1 MKLNLSNVPTN
12 FDFRGTATIKDD
24 ESGLFAYAIVN
35 SEDKPE
41 KWIPINEVVKEKEI
55 TYGVKVD
62 TTNYIWVRDIA
73 GNTSK
78 TYVKVE
84 AKKFDDSNVK
94 IELTKDNYEY
104 TGQEIQAEILVK
116 DEDENVTLKK
126 DVHYTI
132 TYENNINVG
141 TATAT
146 ITGKKAYSGTKK
158 INFTIVAVKPTITL
172 ENTSYTYDRN
182 NKSIKSA
189 TVTGTPNGTIPT
201 GAITYTYYT
210 SEKVDD
216 PNNRTTSANGVASV
230 GGAPSKVGTYYV
242 VAEIAAHGNYLAAT
256 SNTAIL
262 TIQPCAVTVTFN
274 ANGGSVGT
282 NTKTVYYD
290 EAYGDLP
297 TATRTGYTFA
307 GWYTSSTG
315 GTNITK
321 TSTVTNSNAHTLY
334 AHWTANQYTV
344 TLNANGGSVSTS
356 TITVTYDSTYGTLPN
371 PSRSNY
377 DFSGWY
383 TATSGGT
390 QVMPSTVVKITAN
403 QTLYAHWV
411 AKYDCKCSNCTNK
424 VSTYNSYCSTC
435 SSYSKCS
442 SSGSCTRHCTSTHY
456 CKCNGCSSTVSC
468 NTSQCSTCD
477 SYSECTS
484 CYNCGYHYSI
494 CSDCGYC
501 SSCGCRC
508 SSGGDS
514 GGDSGGG
521 SSGGSTLCSSCGG
534 SGKEGYS
541 CSGYTGITTCSTCK
555 GLGWWVGNP
564 PLLCSTCR
572 GTGYSEVGPCEHGE
586 TSRHFVETGICT
598 ACNGTGLK
606 SN

>member
-1 MKLNLSNVPTN
+1 MNYVKNRESKKGYDYKKYMFGSENKTITFGKNGKDNDVYIYDATGKVFYAKGFYIDGGVYYSDVLSEDGPVISVTKVYNEASNVVDMIIGVMPVN
-12 FDFRGTATIKDD
+12 EGD
-24 ESGLFAYAIVN
+24 EVTVRVNNSMGLD
-35 SEDKPE
+35 E
-41 KWIPINEVVKEKEI
+41 
-55 TYGVKVD
+55 
-62 TTNYIWVRDIA
+62 
-73 GNTSK
+73 
-78 TYVKVE
+78 
-84 AKKFDDSNVK
+84 
-94 IELTKDNYEY
+94 
-104 TGQEIQAEILVK
+104 K
-116 DEDENVTLKK
+116 DEYIYD
-126 DVHYTI
+126 YT
-132 TYENNINVG
+132 
-141 TATAT
+141 
-146 ITGKKAYSGTKK
+146 
-158 INFTIVAVKPTITL
+158 
-172 ENTSYTYDRN
+172 
-182 NKSIKSA
+182 
-189 TVTGTPNGTIPT
+189 
-201 GAITYTYYT
+201 
-210 SEKVDD
+210 
-216 PNNRTTSANGVASV
+216 
-230 GGAPSKVGTYYV
+230 
-242 VAEIAAHGNYLAAT
+242 AT
-256 SNTAIL
+256 SNDTYIITAEEGEVTSIKRVKVSEITEGEYNIVYHYQDGTTPDE
-262 TIQPCAVTVTFN
+262 TIKKKGSTPVRLKAIKREGYVHVGWAKTASATTPEYAPGSLFAENADTDLYAIWEMGEAREFTITFN

-334 AHWTANQYTV
+334 AHWTANQYKV

-390 QVMPSTVVKITAN
+390 QVTPSTVVKITAN

-541 CSGYTGITTCSTCK
+541 CSGYTGITTCSFCN
-555 GLGWWVGNP
+555 GVGMLP
-564 PLLCSTCR
+564 GVLVCPTCR